1 MCNHTNKQHA
11 NTQRRV
17 VMHHTVKQSTGISL
31 KSTQDKQEY
40 DDQMDSDTKTTRSRM
55 IKIIY
60 QQVDQHVESN
70 DVQ

>member
-1 MCNHTNKQHA
+1 
-11 NTQRRV
+11 
-17 VMHHTVKQSTGISL
+17 MHHTVKQSTGISL

-40 DDQMDSDTKTTRSRM
+40 DDQMDSDTKKTRSRM

-60 QQVDQHVESN
+60 QQVDQHVKSN